1 MEISRLSQTMS
12 HTTTHHNQSLS
23 PLSII
28 QNELLLSPNRLPKSS
43 HKGSPLQ
50 KIKPAQCLHSRSIDD
65 RDDTSPSNT
74 YGQNHENGSKT
85 VPSDSVSEYS
95 GASGSSGGSHA
106 KTVEGGMF
114 TVSSIKKSPTIDT
127 NICDL
132 GTDIRRSQSYS
143 PTISHSPTVH
153 TPDGSQKIHLKS
165 FGNLIYNNNDKGE
178 KKLEKQNIEV
188 SCRLP
193 TSRRS
198 SANRL
203 ELPVPSKYSLDR
215 GICSPGYTD
224 PYYTKNKSPI
234 LSTQKSPIVSSK
246 HSLDRDTR
254 TPGYPDAYNNSDRQ
268 SPDNNSKSIDRKT
281 FVNLKTS
288 TMDEF
293 DQPLEP
299 FEMDTRTTGYP
310 DMHNKFNDCK
320 FEKMIRKSSSPL
332 NRRSPTNIPDIIPD
346 SNYKST
352 MTDKLPNVL
361 KISNSKLKKNIESG
375 IDVSLKYQESS
386 HSRRNS

>member
-28 QNELLLSPNRLPKSS
+28 QNELILSPNRLPKTA
-43 HKGSPLQ
+43 HKSSPLQ
-50 KIKPAQCLHSRSIDD
+50 KIKPAQSFHSRPIDD

-74 YGQNHENGSKT
+74 YGQNHENGLKSLS
-85 VPSDSVSEYS
+85 SDSVSEYL

-106 KTVEGGMF
+106 KIVEGGMF

-127 NICDL
+127 NTCDL
-132 GTDIRRSQSYS
+132 GTDIRRSQNYS

-153 TPDGSQKIHLKS
+153 TPDGSQKIDLKS
-165 FGNLIYNNNDKGE
+165 FGNLLYNDNDKGE
-178 KKLEKQNIEV
+178 KKLEKKIIEV

-203 ELPVPSKYSLDR
+203 ELPVASKYSMDR

-224 PYYTKNKSPI
+224 PYKNSSKKKSLI
-234 LSTQKSPIVSSK
+234 LSTQKSPIISSK

-254 TPGYPDAYNNSDRQ
+254 TPGYPDAHNNSNRQ
-268 SPDNNSKSIDRKT
+268 SPDNNYESIERKT
-281 FVNLKTS
+281 YVNLQTS

-293 DQPLEP
+293 DKPLEP

-310 DMHNKFNDCK
+310 DMYDKFDYCK
-320 FEKMIRKSSSPL
+320 FEKMVRKSSSPL
-332 NRRSPTNIPDIIPD
+332 NRRSPTNISD
-346 SNYKST
+346 SNFKSI
-352 MTDKLPNVL
+352 MADKLPSVL
-361 KISNSKLKKNIESG
+361 KISNNKLKKNIESG